1 MRESPPG
8 GMRTPKQRK
17 MSQCDALTARNVLS
31 AHSILRGKGC
41 GDMTEQQ
48 AKQIR
53 KMREQGIGYRSIAL
67 TVGLSRDIVRNFC
80 KSRGLSG
87 YGPALTKNLQ
97 EQVMLGKACLYCGKE
112 IEQPSTGRPKKFCS
126 DKCRREWW
134 KGHPEQVNRK
144 DSALYSA
151 VCSRCGKEFLSY
163 GNKNRKYCSHG
174 CYIKARFWEVEDE
187 DSEVSSSAN

>member
-1 MRESPPG
+1 
-8 GMRTPKQRK
+8 
-17 MSQCDALTARNVLS
+17 
-31 AHSILRGKGC
+31 
-41 GDMTEQQ
+41 MTEQQ

-53 KMREQGIGYRSIAL
+53 EMREQGIGYRSIAL

-87 YGPALTKNLQ
+87 YGSALTKNIR

-112 IEQPSTGRPKKFCS
+112 MKQPDTGRPKKFCS

-134 KGHPEQVNRK
+134 KGHPERI
-144 DSALYSA
+144 
-151 VCSRCGKEFLSY
+151 KEFLSY
-163 GNKNRKYCSHG
+163 GNRKRKYCSHD

-187 DSEVSSSAN
+187 DSEAISSAD